1 MQLAVLVLVFQ
12 HFVPF
17 KGNVLSPVALSVY
30 VPPGDDPNIETVV
43 VDALLPN
50 VNVEGVSVIAGEAG
64 VLVRLPVNVP
74 VLTIF
79 AAGHGTVEDVQA
91 STVKSVAHKLAVPGC
106 LISKWS

>member
-1 MQLAVLVLVFQ
+1 MLVLVFQ

-17 KGNVLSPVALSVY
+17 KGNVLNPVALSVY
-30 VPPGDDPNIETVV
+30 VPPGDEPNIETVA

-50 VNVEGVSVIAGEAG
+50 VNEDG
-64 VLVRLPVNVP
+64 VLVIDGAVGVFFILPVNVP
-74 VLTIF
+74 VLTIL
-79 AAGHGTVEDVQA
+79 ALGHGTVADVQA